1 MMRKPKFINRPEE
14 TTVKGTP
21 RQKRRSLTKE
31 EIDFLKKE
39 MHIRFAKENDL
50 TAVQW
55 NFDNKFGWRPDLLT
69 LRNFYSRKT
78 YQWAWDNIDDIP
90 IDKRETAKRQ
100 IGIYDAFKTEI
111 MEGLQDPYFGSNEQT
126 FYEYLQ
132 VFVPKIVITDN
143 LFFYLRKKFGI
154 CPQSKQKTNN
164 IVSRI
169 VENKEMETPLL
180 YELINKEFGLNF
192 NRFNYYC
199 RKAEVKHFLTENKY
213 KKYIYNRKDK
223 SLSVKFEMRYSIDG
237 KFFVEEIELP
247 KKMVDSFRKKIL
259 KQSV

>member
-1 MMRKPKFINRPEE
+1 MRKPKFINRPEE
-14 TTVKGTP
+14 TTIKGTP

-154 CPQSKQKTNN
+154 CPQRKQKTNN
-164 IVSRI
+164 ICKKTFMRRNFHETHTSQSHLCAVFPAAVSVGRFCHGGSRI
-169 VENKEMETPLL
+169 
-180 YELINKEFGLNF
+180 G
-192 NRFNYYC
+192 
-199 RKAEVKHFLTENKY
+199 
-213 KKYIYNRKDK
+213 
-223 SLSVKFEMRYSIDG
+223 G
-237 KFFVEEIELP
+237 
-247 KKMVDSFRKKIL
+247 
-259 KQSV
+259 